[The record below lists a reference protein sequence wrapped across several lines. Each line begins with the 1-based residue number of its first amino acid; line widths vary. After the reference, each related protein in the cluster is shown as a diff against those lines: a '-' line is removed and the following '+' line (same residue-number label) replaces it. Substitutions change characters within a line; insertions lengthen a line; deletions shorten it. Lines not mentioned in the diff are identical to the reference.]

1 MKQLG
6 KLRLLVSILFG
17 IGMTGLVI
25 GLKRCQHEE
34 VLTSGVTPI
43 SAELDIPFSR
53 YEVDASADTTL
64 YTQTG
69 TSLSVDRGTFVT
81 KSGKPVQGKVEVKV
95 REFHD
100 AAAILRSGIP
110 MRLRSDKNS
119 FLQSAGM
126 LEIRAYQGDQEL
138 EIGGGKSIGAGLAA
152 YRSSDK
158 HQLYFLKDNESW
170 ETVDTF
176 RTQPNTRKQNR
187 IAELLRL
194 KKKDKKEVVYQDII
208 FELYGDRDVAP
219 ELEPWRGQKWKIA
232 KQHVTPA
239 VLDAMRINWDSIKVI
254 KVDEDRLLYK
264 LAFWKKMYQ
273 PGDAPDLIKEFSV
286 VVSPSTEEGSN
297 EDIAA
302 VMKDRFLK
310 ADTVQMEIED
320 EIARLKREADLINT
334 FKINRM
340 GIWNIDKAA
349 RLTDFVPVNA
359 RFDFQDQLKDFQ
371 KVRLFCIMKE
381 DNSVVDFS
389 NWKNDPLYLSAE
401 RPMEIVAVLP
411 GGQLALVDFD
421 QIKAKV
427 GAKPESVLF
436 TTRKRPQAEYF
447 AGGGGF

>member
-6 KLRLLVSILFG
+6 KLRLLISILFG

-43 SAELDIPFSR
+43 SAELDIPFAR

-69 TSLSVDRGTFVT
+69 TSLSLERGTFFT
-81 KSGKPVQGKVEVKV
+81 KSGKPVQGKVEIKV

-208 FELYGDRDVAP
+208 FELYGDGDVAP

-232 KQHVTPA
+232 KQHVTPD
-239 VLDAMRINWDSIKVI
+239 VLDAMRINWDSIKII
-254 KVDEDRLLYK
+254 KVDEGRLLYK

-273 PGDAPDLIKEFSV
+273 PGDAPDLTKEFSV
-286 VVSPSTEEGSN
+286 MVSPSTEEGST

-302 VMKDRFLK
+302 IMKDRFLK

-320 EIARLKREADLINT
+320 EIVRLKKEADLINT

-340 GIWNIDKAA
+340 GIWNIDRAA
-349 RLTDFVPVNA
+349 KLTDFVPVKA

-427 GAKPESVLF
+427 GTKPESVLF

-447 AGGGGF
+447 AGGGGL

>member
-69 TSLSVDRGTFVT
+69 TSLSVERGTFFT

-176 RTQPNTRKQNR
+176 RTQPNTRKQHR

-239 VLDAMRINWDSIKVI
+239 VLEAMRINWDSIKVI
-254 KVDEDRLLYK
+254 KVDEGRLLYK

-286 VVSPSTEEGSN
+286 VVSPSTEEGSS

-302 VMKDRFLK
+302 IMKDRFLK

-320 EIARLKREADLINT
+320 EIARLKREADLVNT

-340 GIWNIDKAA
+340 GIWNIDRAA
-349 RLTDFVPVNA
+349 KLTDFVPVTA

-427 GAKPESVLF
+427 GARPESVMF
-436 TTRKRPQAEYF
+436 TTRKKPQAEYF
-447 AGGGGF
+447 AGGGGL